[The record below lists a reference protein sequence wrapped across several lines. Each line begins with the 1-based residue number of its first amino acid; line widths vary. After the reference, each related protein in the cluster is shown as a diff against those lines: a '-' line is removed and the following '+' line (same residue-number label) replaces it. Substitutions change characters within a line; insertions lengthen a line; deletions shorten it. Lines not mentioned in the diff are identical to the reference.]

1 MAALF
6 TSLAS
11 LLLWTCVPSC
21 LGRVY
26 IEADQLIRTTYDYI
40 VIGAGTAGNVVA
52 ARLSE
57 DSGTTV
63 LVLEAGISNEGILET
78 QVPFRTVALTPGTT
92 PTGRHPSRL
101 ESYIHTATQFERAGD
116 SCSPRTPTRGLELH
130 WMVHHYGAASDYDRL
145 ATISGDSGWARK
157 NMKRYIMRHEKFV
170 PPADG
175 RDTPSLHSTTG
186 FLPKSLPGYSP
197 SLDARVVSAT
207 RELPAEF
214 PFNEDITSGNV
225 LGVSWLQ
232 SSIGGGTRS
241 SSATTYLAS
250 AIDRPNLD
258 VLITAH
264 VTKLIR
270 TGRIDGKPVFRGV
283 EFSSTPQGP
292 KSVVYARKEV
302 ILSAGSIG
310 TPQILQLS
318 GVGDRADLASLA
330 IDTEVHNPSVGRN
343 LSDHLGVGNTWSAT
357 ATDTVTRLLWDPAA
371 IEPALEQWKANKTG
385 PLTNGVGNHLGFFRL
400 PKNSTIFKRTP
411 DPSSGPGG
419 AHWEMLVLNYGN
431 SPVLSPEQSYISI
444 SSIIISPT
452 SRGYVKLSSS
462 DPFDHPIIDPNYLSS
477 EFDRYT
483 IREGVKAVRRFAQA
497 QAWNGFIVEPV
508 DLGQD
513 PTDEEIDAYIREFS
527 NTVFHPVGTASIS
540 PENAKWGVVDAKLR
554 LKGAVGVRVVD
565 ASVWPFLPSAHT
577 QGPTYLI
584 AERAASLIRNISAE

>member
-6 TSLAS
+6 TFLAS
-11 LLLWTCVPSC
+11 LLLSTCVPSC

-26 IEADQLIRTTYDYI
+26 TEASQLKHTTYDYV
-40 VIGAGTAGNVVA
+40 VIGAGTAGNVIA

-57 DSGTTV
+57 DPRTNV

-78 QVPFRTVALTPGTT
+78 RVPFRAVALTPGTPYDWNHTST
-92 PTGRHPSRL
+92 PQPNLNGRVIRIPRGRL
-101 ESYIHTATQFERAGD
+101 LGGS
-116 SCSPRTPTRGLELH
+116 SSVN

-145 ATISGDSGWARK
+145 ATITGDSGWAWR
-157 NMKRYIMRHEKFV
+157 NMKRYITRHEKFV

-175 RDTPSLHSTTG
+175 RDTTGQYTPSLHSTSG
-186 FLPKSLPGYSP
+186 ILPKSLPGHSP
-197 SLDARVVSAT
+197 SLDAHVVSAT

-258 VLITAH
+258 VLINSH
-264 VTKLIR
+264 VTKLVR
-270 TGRIDGKPVFRGV
+270 TGRNNGKPVFRGV
-283 EFSSTPQGP
+283 EFSGTPQGP
-292 KSVVYARKEV
+292 RSVVYARKEV

-318 GVGDRADLASLA
+318 GIGGRVDLAALA
-330 IDTEVHNPSVGRN
+330 IATEIHNPSVGRN

-400 PKNSTIFKRTP
+400 PKNSSIFKHTS

-452 SRGYVKLSSS
+452 SRGHVKLSSS

-497 QAWNGFIVEPV
+497 QAWNGFIIEPV

-584 AERAASLIRNISAE
+584 AERAASLIRGY